1 MCKLSL
7 IQYVMQTFES
17 FTSLFSSLV
26 VLSEQEEDSGA
37 LTIGALISLG
47 EKNKDTE
54 HVDGFLVD
62 IIQS

>member
-1 MCKLSL
+1 
-7 IQYVMQTFES
+7 MQTFES
-17 FTSLFSSLV
+17 LTSLFSSLV